1 MTLRPLCGAAPLAQV
16 VGGTDVHG
24 REAVPVPA
32 VAAARSLVM
41 QPSREVR
48 STAPISQ
55 RAAAPALDGAAAR
68 PQRRDADDAAE
79 APGEQVAPGRVLA
92 LLSALGA
99 MVLLVS
105 RHLRREP

>member
-1 MTLRPLCGAAPLAQV
+1 MTLRPLCGAALLALV
-16 VGGTDVHG
+16 VGAADVHG
-24 REAVPVPA
+24 REAVPVLA
-32 VAAARSLVM
+32 VAAARAWVM

-48 STAPISQ
+48 SPAPIPQ
-55 RAAAPALDGAAAR
+55 RAAAPALDGAPAR
-68 PQRRDADDAAE
+68 PQRRDADGAAA

-105 RHLRREP
+105 RHLRRDP